1 MRDVAAKLWPF
12 MNRYRFGLAAG
23 LIATMLTNL
32 IRMALPEVLQQA
44 IDYLKS
50 NEITDWVGS
59 VGRGW
64 FGLGQTGGVE
74 ESWLLYLAGIFLV
87 ISSLSALSMFAM
99 RWLTIST
106 SRRVEYDLRN
116 AFFDHLNKLSTSFFA
131 RS

>member
-74 ESWLLYLAGIFLV
+74 ERRSEVTCQVLPDPGRMRQGGARVCRPPPPQAGNFV
-87 ISSLSALSMFAM
+87 
-99 RWLTIST
+99 RC
-106 SRRVEYDLRN
+106 RQ
-116 AFFDHLNKLSTSFFA
+116 
-131 RS
+131 